1 MSDGVVGRIPRT
13 PSTVVRPIL
22 DTDIDHLLQVQH
34 HAYEQRYWESAESF
48 RAKVI
53 AGAGSCCG
61 AWNDGTMLGYLIAL
75 PLADNT
81 APSLNS
87 VELPAVAPDTAT
99 TMFIHDLAVL
109 PDHRGA
115 GLADVLLVH
124 LYESALRRNIEQFRL
139 ISVQESQPF
148 WQSRGFVVE
157 PDPVPPGY
165 GPEAVLM
172 SRR

>member
-22 DTDIDHLLQVQH
+22 DSDIDHLLQVQKS
-34 HAYEQRYWESAESF
+34 AYEQRYWESAESF
-48 RAKVI
+48 RAKVV

-61 AWNDGTMLGYLIAL
+61 AWNDGAMSGYLIAL
-75 PLADNT
+75 PLAGGV

-87 VELPAVAPDTAT
+87 AEVPAGDPDSAT
-99 TMFIHDLAVL
+99 TMFIHDLAVQ
-109 PDHRGA
+109 PEYRGA

-124 LYESALRRNIEQFRL
+124 LYEAALRRNIERFRL
-139 ISVQESQPF
+139 VSVQRSQPF

-157 PDPVPPGY
+157 PGPVPPGY